1 MNNYT
6 IISNKSRLRP
16 INKPKY
22 CASFFTF
29 DINTNVITY
38 SNNPETKLHH
48 VIKLDQW
55 NASLV
60 YVLPNHQVRFDWFT
74 SL

>member
-6 IISNKSRLRP
+6 IISNKSRLPP

-22 CASFFTF
+22 SASFLLSILTL
-29 DINTNVITY
+29 IRKGKGRMVPCYVITY

-48 VIKLDQW
+48 VIKLDQ
-55 NASLV
+55 
-60 YVLPNHQVRFDWFT
+60 
-74 SL
+74 